1 MIQAGTIWTENGKIE
16 NATCDLV
23 VDKLEFSTYDGLLVL
38 SITEKEL
45 VNILKEYPA
54 WLATIIM
61 NAEE

>member
-1 MIQAGTIWTENGKIE
+1 MIQAGTIWLENGGME
-16 NATCDLV
+16 NAVCDL
-23 VDKLEFSTYDGLLVL
+23 DNGMLEFKTYDGLRVL
-38 SITEKEL
+38 TLTEKEL